1 MKHLKLQRDKMAH
14 TIRLSVKLPC
24 SRSRA
29 WNAIADWES
38 QGNWM
43 LQTKVLVTSQIREG
57 VGTSISAFTGPFYKS
72 YPKFSKLGLLDT
84 MVVTSWQP
92 PEKCDVVHTG
102 KILKGTGAFELLEIS
117 PNSTR
122 FNWSEAIE
130 CSRLK
135 FFAIYPFM
143 WVGVRISLAR
153 LKATLGR
160 PE

>member
-1 MKHLKLQRDKMAH
+1 MAN

-29 WNAIADWES
+29 WKAIADWES

-43 LQTKVLVTSQIREG
+43 LQTKVWVTSPIREG
-57 VGTSISAFTGPFYKS
+57 VGTSISAFTGPLYKS

-92 PEKCDVVHTG
+92 PEKCDVIHTG
-102 KILKGTGAFELLEIS
+102 KILKGLGAFELLEIS
-117 PNSTR
+117 ENVTR

-135 FFAIYPFM
+135 FFVIYPFM
-143 WVGVRISLAR
+143 WLGVRISLAR